1 MTGQDAGSLS
11 DKLNKTKEK
20 LNLLSKKVA
29 ETTKAMV
36 ESTNNS
42 IKSTINEHK
51 EKRQQKKDD
60 KIAQAKNELG
70 ADGLMDDI
78 PAMITLPEFEQERM
92 EIAAEQNDTMVTIV
106 EEMQVL
112 SARLD
117 SLERRVRIITK
128 PNSINPPD
136 EQETSEDSIDTSPVM
151 SEVIHLLGA
160 SLLWIVALL
169 GVDKLISDRE
179 VLIMDSYPA
188 EIPVWAIGAA
198 TWSMYLLHRLG
209 KSSKALRL
217 PKLLAFQTAAA
228 VGITTALGLMVYDET
243 MTTISN
249 VWVWGTV
256 IAIGLLLASSMMA
269 SVWRSTKKLVG
280 ISEEVDIIE

>member
-1 MTGQDAGSLS
+1 MTGQDAGNLS

-128 PNSINPPD
+128 PNSINPTDD
-136 EQETSEDSIDTSPVM
+136 EETSEDNIDTSPVM

-160 SLLWIVALL
+160 SLLWIVALF
-169 GVDKLISDRE
+169 GVDKLISDRGI
-179 VLIMDSYPA
+179 LIMESYPA

>member
-42 IKSTINEHK
+42 IKSSINEHK

-60 KIAQAKNELG
+60 RIAQAKNDLG

-128 PNSINPPD
+128 LNSINPPD

-179 VLIMDSYPA
+179 ILIMDTYPA

>member
-42 IKSTINEHK
+42 IKSSINEHK

-60 KIAQAKNELG
+60 RIAQAKNDLG
-70 ADGLMDDI
+70 VDGLMDDI

-128 PNSINPPD
+128 LNSINPPD

-179 VLIMDSYPA
+179 ILIMDSYPA

>member
-1 MTGQDAGSLS
+1 MTGQDAGNLY

-128 PNSINPPD
+128 PNSINQPD
-136 EQETSEDSIDTSPVM
+136 DEDTSEDSIDTSPVM

-179 VLIMDSYPA
+179 ILIMDSYPA

>member
-70 ADGLMDDI
+70 ADGLMEDI

-128 PNSINPPD
+128 PNSINPTDD
-136 EQETSEDSIDTSPVM
+136 EETSEDNIDTSPVM

-160 SLLWIVALL
+160 SLLWIVALF
-169 GVDKLISDRE
+169 GVDKLISDRGI
-179 VLIMDSYPA
+179 LIMESYPA

-198 TWSMYLLHRLG
+198 TWSMYLHH
-209 KSSKALRL
+209 
-217 PKLLAFQTAAA
+217 PKH
-228 VGITTALGLMVYDET
+228 YDYQ
-243 MTTISN
+243 SY
-249 VWVWGTV
+249 
-256 IAIGLLLASSMMA
+256 
-269 SVWRSTKKLVG
+269 
-280 ISEEVDIIE
+280 

>member
-1 MTGQDAGSLS
+1 MTGQDAGNLS

-128 PNSINPPD
+128 PNSINQPD
-136 EQETSEDSIDTSPVM
+136 DEETSEDSIDTSPVM

>member
-1 MTGQDAGSLS
+1 MTGQDAGNLS

-128 PNSINPPD
+128 PNSINQPD
-136 EQETSEDSIDTSPVM
+136 DEETSEDSIDTSPVM

-179 VLIMDSYPA
+179 ILIMDSYPA

>member
-1 MTGQDAGSLS
+1 MTGQDAGNLS

-92 EIAAEQNDTMVTIV
+92 EIAAEQNDTMVTIC
-106 EEMQVL
+106 L
-112 SARLD
+112 LY
-117 SLERRVRIITK
+117 
-128 PNSINPPD
+128 
-136 EQETSEDSIDTSPVM
+136 TSPSPRDNTLSRM
-151 SEVIHLLGA
+151 
-160 SLLWIVALL
+160 
-169 GVDKLISDRE
+169 
-179 VLIMDSYPA
+179 P
-188 EIPVWAIGAA
+188 
-198 TWSMYLLHRLG
+198 
-209 KSSKALRL
+209 SSA
-217 PKLLAFQTAAA
+217 
-228 VGITTALGLMVYDET
+228 
-243 MTTISN
+243 
-249 VWVWGTV
+249 
-256 IAIGLLLASSMMA
+256 
-269 SVWRSTKKLVG
+269 
-280 ISEEVDIIE
+280 

>member
-42 IKSTINEHK
+42 IKSSINEHK

-60 KIAQAKNELG
+60 RIAQAKNDLG

-128 PNSINPPD
+128 LKSINPPD

-179 VLIMDSYPA
+179 ILIMDSYPA

>member
-92 EIAAEQNDTMVTIV
+92 EIAAEQNDTMVIIV

-179 VLIMDSYPA
+179 ILIMDSYPA

-280 ISEEVDIIE
+280 ISDEVEIIE

>member
-42 IKSTINEHK
+42 IKSSINEHK

-60 KIAQAKNELG
+60 RIAQAKNDLG

-128 PNSINPPD
+128 PNSINSPD

-179 VLIMDSYPA
+179 ILIMDSYPA

>member
-128 PNSINPPD
+128 PNSINPTDD
-136 EQETSEDSIDTSPVM
+136 EETSEDNIDTSPVM

-160 SLLWIVALL
+160 SLLWIVALF
-169 GVDKLISDRE
+169 GVDKLISDRGI
-179 VLIMDSYPA
+179 LIMESYPA

>member
-1 MTGQDAGSLS
+1 MTGQDAGNLS

-92 EIAAEQNDTMVTIV
+92 EIAAEQNDTMVIIV

-179 VLIMDSYPA
+179 ILIMDSYPA

>member
-1 MTGQDAGSLS
+1 MTGQDAGNLS

-128 PNSINPPD
+128 PNSINQPD
-136 EQETSEDSIDTSPVM
+136 DEDTSEDSIDTSPVM

-179 VLIMDSYPA
+179 ILIMDSYPA